1 MYSVF
6 TKTSC
11 SLLQLTPFRLW
22 LLQDRRQF
30 APSPPTVE
38 QLLSQKPSEK
48 AAWRSRAT
56 PSLIPPKKIFYCMN
70 HAASVNQDLFYFVP
84 HWPKE
89 VIVTA
94 KRKAATKWFQDTEL
108 CLAGRI
114 SPLSLH
120 PCLSPV
126 AHLGQLQ
133 AWTWMRAFLFF
144 YLYSFFCG
152 TSVAQH
158 FPNQVTH
165 EIWLIEMQQSAV
177 REYQHTKYW
186 TALVEAWIC
195 LHIRSKIIKLF

>member
-1 MYSVF
+1 MCTLCLQKQVVL
-6 TKTSC
+6 SC
-11 SLLQLTPFRLW
+11 NLRPSGFDYYKIEDNLPLL
-22 LLQDRRQF
+22 
-30 APSPPTVE
+30 PPTVE

-133 AWTWMRAFLFF
+133 A
-144 YLYSFFCG
+144 
-152 TSVAQH
+152 
-158 FPNQVTH
+158 
-165 EIWLIEMQQSAV
+165 
-177 REYQHTKYW
+177 
-186 TALVEAWIC
+186 
-195 LHIRSKIIKLF
+195 

>member
-1 MYSVF
+1 
-6 TKTSC
+6 
-11 SLLQLTPFRLW
+11 
-22 LLQDRRQF
+22 
-30 APSPPTVE
+30 
-38 QLLSQKPSEK
+38 
-48 AAWRSRAT
+48 
-56 PSLIPPKKIFYCMN
+56 MN
-70 HAASVNQDLFYFVP
+70 HAASVNRDLFYFVP

-108 CLAGRI
+108 CLAGRK

-133 AWTWMRAFLFF
+133 A
-144 YLYSFFCG
+144 YSFFCG

-177 REYQHTKYW
+177 REYLHTKYW
-186 TALVEAWIC
+186 TPLVEA
-195 LHIRSKIIKLF
+195 

>member
-1 MYSVF
+1 MCTLCLQKQVVL
-6 TKTSC
+6 SC
-11 SLLQLTPFRLW
+11 NLRPSGFDYYKIEDNLPLL
-22 LLQDRRQF
+22 
-30 APSPPTVE
+30 PPQWSSCFPRNPVKKLPGAAE
-38 QLLSQKPSEK
+38 QLPHSP
-48 AAWRSRAT
+48 
-56 PSLIPPKKIFYCMN
+56 PPKKIFYCMN

-133 AWTWMRAFLFF
+133 A
-144 YLYSFFCG
+144 
-152 TSVAQH
+152 
-158 FPNQVTH
+158 
-165 EIWLIEMQQSAV
+165 
-177 REYQHTKYW
+177 
-186 TALVEAWIC
+186 
-195 LHIRSKIIKLF
+195 